1 MMNSS
6 FCHFQDI
13 SYADFLVPSKSH
25 LRRVSS
31 ERGPLNAMEAAPN
44 HQNLTAGKKNF
55 THSITKKPYH
65 FISHKISHIPS
76 LSHLELKAVLM
87 FWRFLILYLCY
98 WLFFFNFMYHII
110 GLLQALKAFS
120 RNSSIVGLCINFFL
134 MMDEVMLFPLFCKHN
149 KIHVLYTDNA
159 LKKELFSTFC

>member
-1 MMNSS
+1 MHDEQFM

-65 FISHKISHIPS
+65 FNSHKISHIPS

-98 WLFFFNFMYHII
+98 WLFFFFLFHVPYNRLII
-110 GLLQALKAFS
+110 GFEGFQQIF
-120 RNSSIVGLCINFFL
+120 INCWVMHKLFFN
-134 MMDEVMLFPLFCKHN
+134 DG
-149 KIHVLYTDNA
+149 
-159 LKKELFSTFC
+159 